1 MSKLESVPSKEI
13 HSASKTPSF
22 KLRKK
27 WKNCVKNQVVQPLRY
42 YRPETLEQL
51 GIIIRYASENKF
63 KVKAVGSGHSFSSIL
78 QTTDFLINCH
88 SMNST
93 IDLEKNILKSEE
105 ELEESGCRI
114 KYLAHIE
121 NGMRIRD
128 LNDYLDSIN
137 LALFNMGGYDAQTIA
152 GVISTSTH
160 GTGITLGPIADY
172 VASIIIVGEFG
183 KIYRIEPKNGITD
196 PFRYREKYPV
206 SKLIQ
211 DNDYFN
217 AVLVNMGCMGIIYSV
232 IMKVRD
238 KFFLEEKREGKED
251 ENCWTEVKKL
261 LEQRKIIDENRHI
274 EVWVNPYK
282 VKGEN
287 RCLMTT
293 KNYYK
298 EEIDKLPWGKRVR
311 NLWADFAALFFE
323 KTLRQ
328 MFRLFYN
335 HSPAFINMSLKSVI
349 DYDGYIDKSY
359 NVLNLGAANNVKG
372 FSSEYAISLKDNLY
386 LKAVEIIMLEA
397 ERLKDTGKIFHT
409 APISL
414 RFVKKCDAF
423 FSMMNGED
431 KCLIEVPILV
441 WTFGGFQI
449 LENLEK
455 KLLKFGARPHWGQF
469 NQLSGNNEVLKN
481 LYPDYD
487 KWFKVFCELNEH
499 GTFDNSFIENCGFRK
514 KVNV

>member
-1 MSKLESVPSKEI
+1 LSKLESVPSKEI
-13 HSASKTPSF
+13 HATLKPPLF

-27 WKNCVKNQVVQPLRY
+27 WKNCVKNQIVEPLRY
-42 YRPETLEQL
+42 YKPSTLEEL
-51 GIIIRYASENKF
+51 AYIVRYASENKF
-63 KVKAVGSGHSFSSIL
+63 KVKAVGSGHSFSSVL

-88 SMNST
+88 SMNNV
-93 IDLEKNILKSEE
+93 IDLEKDILKSEE
-105 ELEESGCRI
+105 ELEKSDCRV
-114 KYLAHIE
+114 KHLAHVE
-121 NGMRIRD
+121 NGIRIRD

-137 LALFNMGGYDAQTIA
+137 LALINMGAYDAQTIA

-172 VASIIIVGEFG
+172 VVTIILVGEFG

-196 PFRYREKYPV
+196 TIKYKLRYTG
-206 SKLIQ
+206 SILIQ
-211 DNDYFN
+211 DDDYFN

-232 IMKVRD
+232 IMRVTDR
-238 KFFLEEKREGKED
+238 FFLEEKREGKE
-251 ENCWTEVKKL
+251 EQNCWTEVKKL
-261 LEQRKIIDENRHI
+261 LEERTIIDENRHL

-282 VKGEN
+282 VNGEN
-287 RCLMTT
+287 KCLVTT

-298 EEIDKLPWGKRVR
+298 ENINKLPIGKRMR
-311 NLWADFAALFFE
+311 NFWIDITALLFE

-335 HSPAFINMSLKSVI
+335 HSPAFIDMSLKSVI
-349 DYDGYIDKSY
+349 DMDGYIDKSY
-359 NVLNLGAANNVKG
+359 NVLNLGPANNVKG
-372 FSSEYAISLKDNLY
+372 FSAEYAFSLKDNLY
-386 LKAVEIIMLEA
+386 LEAVEIIMKEA
-397 ERLKDTGKIFHT
+397 ERLKVTGKIYHT
-409 APISL
+409 APFSL

-449 LENLEK
+449 LENLEN
-455 KLLKFGARPHWGQF
+455 KFVKVGGRPHWGQF
-469 NQLSGNNEVLKN
+469 HQLSGNNEMIKK

-499 GTFDNSFIENCGFRK
+499 GTFDNSFTENCGFTK
-514 KVNV
+514 NLNV